1 MFWLFDL
8 ICFTRAA
15 NDYNLYSI
23 LMQPLDLVDSS
34 QLKLNS
40 RRFCHFLLRGIVENE
55 DNFL

>member
-8 ICFTRAA
+8 ICITRAVD
-15 NDYNLYSI
+15 DYNLNSI
-23 LMQPLDLVDSS
+23 LIQPLDLVDSR

-40 RRFCHFLLRGIVENE
+40 RRFCHFLLRGIVESE